1 MTPLYTIHV
10 RRDAHTLT
18 PVFVPEYEIAILQA
32 LFGNENVLNSD
43 NARAD
48 ENGNGTASGDFKAA
62 EDEYARL
69 EIKYGPELVESVY
82 GKRITRALDTA
93 IEAAKKPR
101 VGRPRADAAK
111 D

>member
-1 MTPLYTIHV
+1 MYTIHV

-18 PVFVPEYEIAILQA
+18 PVFVPEYEIALLQA
-32 LFGNENVLNSD
+32 LFGTENVLNSD

-48 ENGNGTASGDFKAA
+48 ENGNGTAAGDFKAA

-69 EIKYGPELVESVY
+69 EIKYGEELVESVY
-82 GKRITRALDTA
+82 GKRMTRALDNA

-101 VGRPRADAAK
+101 AGRGRSDAAK

>member
-1 MTPLYTIHV
+1 MTPLYTLHV

-32 LFGNENVLNSD
+32 LFGVENVLNSG

-48 ENGNGTASGDFKAA
+48 ENGNGAIAGEFKAG
-62 EDEYARL
+62 EDEYTRL
-69 EIKYGPELVESVY
+69 VIKYGEELVEQVY
-82 GKRITRALDTA
+82 GKRLTRALDNA

-101 VGRPRADAAK
+101 VGRPRSDAGK